1 MNLIRTR
8 RQASIFQLLSLV
20 SRHLPPPAFFVLLVV
35 VIVILSSAGPT
46 LAQGTLPKDVIKGVR
61 FEQKLNSPIPLELTF
76 RNESGQPVQLAEY
89 FGQKPVILVFA
100 YYDCPMLCTLVLNGL
115 LDSLEGLAFDVGN
128 QFQVVTVSIDP
139 DETPAL
145 AAEKKDVYLEFYG
158 RPGADQGWHFLTGDQ
173 AAIEEL
179 TQAAGFYYQYDPE
192 QDEYAHP
199 TGIMIVTPE
208 GKIARYLYGI
218 KYPSR
223 DVRLGLVEA
232 AENQI
237 GSPVDQIL
245 LTCYHYDPVVGKYNL
260 AIMNIIRIAGLA
272 TVALMGAA
280 VLMMLHRER
289 QKIKSGI

>member
-1 MNLIRTR
+1 MP
-8 RQASIFQLLSLV
+8 Q
-20 SRHLPPPAFFVLLVV
+20 
-35 VIVILSSAGPT
+35 
-46 LAQGTLPKDVIKGVR
+46 DVIKGVR
-61 FEQKLNSPIPLELTF
+61 FEQKLNSQIPLELTF
-76 RNESGQPVQLAEY
+76 RNESDQPVELAEY

-115 LDSLEGLAFDVGN
+115 LDSLEGLAFDLGD

-158 RPGADQGWHFLTGDQ
+158 RPDADKGWHFLTGDQ

-237 GSPVDQIL
+237 GSPVDQVL
-245 LTCYHYDPVVGKYNL
+245 LACYHYDPVVGKYNL

-272 TVALMGAA
+272 TVAVMGAA
-280 VLMMLHRER
+280 VLVMLRRER
-289 QKIKSGI
+289 RKIGGGV